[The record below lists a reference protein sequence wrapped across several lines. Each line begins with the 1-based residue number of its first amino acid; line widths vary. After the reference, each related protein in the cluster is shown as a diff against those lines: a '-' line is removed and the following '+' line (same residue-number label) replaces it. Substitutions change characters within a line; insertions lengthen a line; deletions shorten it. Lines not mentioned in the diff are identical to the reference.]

1 MVPIQPWLLGMSML
15 LGMPNA
21 ADTRYN
27 NVGYSDE
34 STEWLS
40 AGYWLTFLTWMVQS
54 ELKWWSYN
62 LLASPLRT
70 LLWHVS
76 NYISTRCRQFL
87 LAIIADVARTVDQA
101 WTVVSNTCQSVRMLC
116 GNWQLQRHHR
126 RAAAAIGD
134 DRLALKDVEADDP
147 HDVEVG
153 ARKYYFTL
161 V

>member
-21 ADTRYN
+21 ADTWYN
-27 NVGYSDE
+27 NRGYSDE

-76 NYISTRCRQFL
+76 NYISTRCRQLL
-87 LAIIADVARTVDQA
+87 LAIIADTARTVDQA
-101 WTVVSNTCQSVRMLC
+101 C
-116 GNWQLQRHHR
+116 RHR
-126 RAAAAIGD
+126 RRPAGIGGRAAAAIGD
-134 DRLALKDVEADDP
+134 DRLALEDVEADKRCEAGFDP
-147 HDVEVG
+147 NWWINFEEYKHLGLDVWFLR
-153 ARKYYFTL
+153 A
-161 V
+161 